1 MKTARVKRTSTEL
14 IITQPRLPVVGRI
27 NPGIQVLTKAAIQN
41 IDNAQQI
48 YDQGV
53 EAGASFD
60 DIVATLQQANQK
72 YARRPLVP
80 KNVPYF
86 RVTQSDFAAPEA
98 ASRIMDLYG
107 EDRGDGNG
115 MQLYS
120 FPVILPSDDI
130 NVFFQESFKAWKR
143 NELFRWSTETPD
155 GLKCTKKVDIE
166 QNKSRRR
173 HWGQRPE
180 EFERDCDPNDC
191 QIFNANECKHYGRL
205 YFWIPGIT
213 GAGLIE
219 LAFTSVYA
227 SLGIAEI
234 VEVVHEGL
242 GRVKGTLN
250 GKPIFTISKTLES
263 VSRVD
268 YEQGS
273 ATRQQQYIIRMD
285 ASGIDMGEIMAQQ
298 ELGAPTERLALSG
311 PQSFPDDEKIEL
323 DAEYDEAVE
332 PAIEPE
338 PEVEPDTEDKACE
351 PELVQS
357 EISQLRSTLW
367 GIIKTFDPPWTAD
380 DLQEWLTGNRY
391 GKDAVHNIETLRE
404 IIGKMNALNDTEKDP
419 F

>member
-53 EAGASFD
+53 KAGASFD

-332 PAIEPE
+332 PAIEP
-338 PEVEPDTEDKACE
+338 DTEDKACE